1 MSDCCDSSD
10 VNVFDVAVIGAG
22 SAGFSAAITAADEGA
37 RVALIGYDTIG
48 GTCVNVGC
56 VPSKT
61 LIRAAESLHN
71 AAASKRFDGI
81 EVSASVSDWSEV
93 VAQKQALVDE
103 LRQAKYVD
111 VLPSYNTIAY
121 KEGKASFT
129 ENGDLTV
136 DGELLDAGKIIIATG
151 SKPHIPAI
159 PGIDS
164 IPYRTGAVARI
175 AFGHWRGLQRCG
187 NRTNL
192 CTSRRRR
199 NDREPARDI
208 TRGGARDQFGANRVF
223 SGRRHTR
230 THVQCL

>member
-1 MSDCCDSSD
+1 MSDCCEPS
-10 VNVFDVAVIGAG
+10 NENAFDVAVIGAG

-56 VPSKT
+56 VPSKA

-71 AAASKRFDGI
+71 ADASKRFDGI
-81 EVSASVSDWSEV
+81 ETTASVTDWSAV
-93 VAQKQALVDE
+93 VAQKQALVDH

-136 DGELLDAGKIIIATG
+136 NGEPLDLSLI
-151 SKPHIPAI
+151 HISEPTR
-159 PGIDS
+159 
-164 IPYRTGAVARI
+164 PY
-175 AFGHWRGLQRCG
+175 
-187 NRTNL
+187 
-192 CTSRRRR
+192 
-199 NDREPARDI
+199 
-208 TRGGARDQFGANRVF
+208 
-223 SGRRHTR
+223 
-230 THVQCL
+230 